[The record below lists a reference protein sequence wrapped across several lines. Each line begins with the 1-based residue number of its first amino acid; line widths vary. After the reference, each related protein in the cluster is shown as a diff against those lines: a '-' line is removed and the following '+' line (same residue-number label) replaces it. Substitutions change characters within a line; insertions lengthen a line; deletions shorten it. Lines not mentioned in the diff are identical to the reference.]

1 MKDIGVA
8 RSDSEQVLPGDQEAR
23 DGISPGLL
31 LGGDQA
37 RRVNFVTV
45 VSVTYELHCVV
56 VVVVVVVVIHI
67 AGGRHTVMF
76 REQIKCE

>member
-56 VVVVVVVVIHI
+56 VVVVVVVTQI